1 MSEAVVVAIIV
12 GILGPVLTL
21 LGTWAAGKRKTDVE
35 IDVSVAA
42 QWQAWSK
49 EQGERIKS
57 LEERVEQLETDLAA
71 ARETNSRL
79 EAQNI
84 RQAALMTSLIE
95 WALKLRDEVLK
106 LGGHPPAA
114 PPEVQAA
121 LTSLDAPL

>member
-1 MSEAVVVAIIV
+1 MSEAVAVALIV
-12 GILGPVLTL
+12 GILGPAATL
-21 LGTWAAGKRKTDVE
+21 LLSKAFSRRKEAVE
-35 IDVSVAA
+35 YDASVAA

-49 EQGERIKS
+49 SQGERITA

-71 ARETNSRL
+71 AREANGRL
-79 EAQNI
+79 EAQNL
-84 RQAALMTSLIE
+84 RQATLMTALIE

-121 LTSLDAPL
+121 LTSLDSPL

>member
-1 MSEAVVVAIIV
+1 MNEAVTVAIIV
-12 GILGPVLTL
+12 GVLGPALTL
-21 LGTWAAGKRKTDVE
+21 LGTWAVGKRKTDVE

-49 EQGERIKS
+49 SQGERITL
-57 LEERVEQLETDLAA
+57 LEGRVGQLEKDLAE
-71 ARETNSRL
+71 AREANSRL
-79 EAQNI
+79 EAQNV

-121 LTSLDAPL
+121 LTSLDAPF